1 MLEKVAEECYK
12 LGATQVLCVPTDA
25 TQEESIK

>member
-1 MLEKVAEECYK
+1 